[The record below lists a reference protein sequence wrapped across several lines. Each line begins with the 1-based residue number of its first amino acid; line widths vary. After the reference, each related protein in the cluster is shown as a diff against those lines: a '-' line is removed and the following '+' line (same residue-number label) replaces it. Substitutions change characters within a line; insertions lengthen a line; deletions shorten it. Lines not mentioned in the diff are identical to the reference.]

1 MTEQITDDLTAA
13 LLRKADDDR
22 ILEFLQAEQRVL
34 MASDGAE
41 MRVLPSW
48 REIETDGERLGI
60 ERYADDADIISAIR
74 AAAPDKIRDRIYFF
88 PLGRYHFITD
98 KDHAFSLPFIE
109 SLTYDEKTEL
119 DTMHYEQMLRYRSI
133 SSDDERVAY
142 ESYKDECKERELEIY
157 KQSRKRSYYKVNPL
171 KKGKQIRIYIS
182 SQNRE
187 KIEELGYKVI
197 EQERAVNYSL
207 WRDDKQEIEI
217 HTDKDTSYSFM
228 MNYNAFLTACKN
240 DKIPNKGFYLDNDG
254 QEVRIKQSGRPERV
268 KVIDD

>member
-1 MTEQITDDLTAA
+1 
-13 LLRKADDDR
+13 
-22 ILEFLQAEQRVL
+22 
-34 MASDGAE
+34 
-41 MRVLPSW
+41 
-48 REIETDGERLGI
+48 
-60 ERYADDADIISAIR
+60 
-74 AAAPDKIRDRIYFF
+74 
-88 PLGRYHFITD
+88 
-98 KDHAFSLPFIE
+98 
-109 SLTYDEKTEL
+109 
-119 DTMHYEQMLRYRSI
+119 MHYEQMLKFRSI

-157 KQSRKRSYYKVNPL
+157 KQSRKRSYYKINPL

-182 SQNRE
+182 SKNRE